1 MGLLEKSPPLR
12 EGINMRSPGLG
23 VPPEATNPVV
33 QVIHRNE
40 KDIRRSCGTG
50 QRGEKPDRNRD
61 ENKTHWNSGCIRFL
75 ALARKS
81 ILHADPASCH
91 PLSPEKE
98 PMEVHQV
105 HQKLISN
112 PLSDLESQVHR
123 ELDSLGLPPPQGE
136 VAITAGSRGIDN
148 IVAITRA
155 AGDWLRKNGAI
166 PFLTPCMGSH
176 NGATAE
182 GQRSMINSLGLTE
195 EATGMEIR
203 SSMEVVQIGEVGTGK
218 VWMDRHCFEASG
230 VLVLNRIKLHTCFS
244 GPVQSGLTKMMVVG
258 MGKIQSAETFHSAPT
273 PTMKDMLLEMGECV
287 IGSGKIYAG
296 LGLLEDGFDRT
307 AEIHAVPPGEI
318 LEREPALLEKHR
330 SYFPSLPVDD
340 LNVLVVNEIG
350 KTFSGTGMD
359 TNVIGYRGVNGYEDL
374 TRPRIQAIA
383 ALALSE
389 ASQGNAIGVGLAD
402 FITRRLRNSIDEQK
416 TFTNV
421 FTTGDMRRMAI
432 PCTLTNEQEVIHR
445 MCERY
450 GEQRWMFIPNTLH
463 LETIF
468 VSADL
473 VSELRDNAKCEII
486 PGTTLLDFDS
496 TGRHRLN
503 FNR

>member
-1 MGLLEKSPPLR
+1 
-12 EGINMRSPGLG
+12 
-23 VPPEATNPVV
+23 
-33 QVIHRNE
+33 
-40 KDIRRSCGTG
+40 
-50 QRGEKPDRNRD
+50 
-61 ENKTHWNSGCIRFL
+61 
-75 ALARKS
+75 
-81 ILHADPASCH
+81 
-91 PLSPEKE
+91 
-98 PMEVHQV
+98 MEVHQV

-112 PLSDLESQVHR
+112 PLTELESRVHQ
-123 ELDSLGLPPPQGE
+123 ELDSLGLPPPRGE

-155 AGDWLRKNGAI
+155 AGNWIRKNGAI
-166 PFLTPCMGSH
+166 PFLAPCMGSH
-176 NGATAE
+176 NGATSE
-182 GQRSMINSLGLTE
+182 GQLAMVRSLGLTE

-203 SSMEVVQIGEVGTGK
+203 SSMEVVQIGEVETGK
-218 VWMDRHCFEASG
+218 VWMDRHCFESSG

-258 MGKIQSAETFHSAPT
+258 MGKIKSAETFHSAPT
-273 PTMKDMLLEMGECV
+273 PAMKDMLLEMGECV
-287 IGSGKIYAG
+287 INSGKIYGG
-296 LGLLEDGFDRT
+296 LALLEDGFDRT
-307 AEIHAVPPGEI
+307 AEIHAMRPEDI
-318 LEREPALLEKHR
+318 LNREPTLLEKHR
-330 SYFPSLPVDD
+330 SYFPSLPVDE

-383 ALALSE
+383 ALALSP

-402 FITRRLRNSIDEQK
+402 FITRRLRDSIDEQK

-432 PCTLTNEQEVIHR
+432 PCTLQNEQEVFRR
-445 MCERY
+445 MSERY

-463 LETIF
+463 LETLF
-468 VSADL
+468 VSSDLANELADDENCE
-473 VSELRDNAKCEII
+473 VSPDTI
-486 PGTTLLDFDS
+486 TLDFDS
-496 TGRHRLN
+496 RGRHRLK